1 MPRLCTAVGCREYC
15 LKDSACAAW
24 TFDFT
29 DPGHLNTSQ
38 CILSESPA
46 KADVAYN
53 YSEAGECTKNTSVS
67 NFAGLTA
74 HAGQAMGQAPPLA
87 TSTKAPEG
95 MLRKPFDLPS
105 AKNVTRNCSAIFPN
119 TCANGTKLSGGASCR
134 ENVTTSDSVCSSEE
148 CRELCRTTAACAAWD
163 YIHSWKIPKCFL
175 FEAPAEAGLPLGTCS
190 TNRSQDDS
198 GTCSGSVPPPQPPSP
213 WPPPPG
219 QTKPAVQPDGR
230 QEPAVAFMSRGR
242 SAI

>member
-1 MPRLCTAVGCREYC
+1 VGCREYC

-74 HAGQAMGQAPPLA
+74 HAGQAPPLA

-119 TCANGTKLSGGASCR
+119 TCANRTKLSGGASAHAKK
-134 ENVTTSDSVCSSEE
+134 EDAYQAPPLTTSTN
-148 CRELCRTTAACAAWD
+148 TTAISAMPPTPFRLWIYIGLGASCLLFTFSLLYHHWKKQLRAKKQQLSAAGIENAD
-163 YIHSWKIPKCFL
+163 VSHYAIALIGMGS
-175 FEAPAEAGLPLGTCS
+175 AENPS
-190 TNRSQDDS
+190 RFV
-198 GTCSGSVPPPQPPSP
+198 GSVKH
-213 WPPPPG
+213 G
-219 QTKPAVQPDGR
+219 DVEID
-230 QEPAVAFMSRGR
+230 
-242 SAI
+242 I